1 MIPTMILFGLL
12 LGRWWKS
19 ALIVGT
25 SAWTALL
32 WSQGLLAT
40 PPEIVGA
47 AALALVNTSIGVLA
61 HQLVL
66 AVVRRIRGHQP
77 TALETPR

>member
-1 MIPTMILFGLL
+1 VIPTMILFGLL
-12 LGRWWKS
+12 LGRWWKP

-25 SAWTALL
+25 AAWTVLL

-47 AALALVNTSIGVLA
+47 AALALANTAVGVSI
-61 HQLVL
+61 HQLML
-66 AVVRRIRGHQP
+66 AFVRRVRGHS
-77 TALETPR
+77 ATPVEATH

>member
-12 LGRWWKS
+12 LGRWWKF

-25 SAWTALL
+25 SAWTVLL

-47 AALALVNTSIGVLA
+47 AALALVNTAVGVLA

-66 AVVRRIRGHQP
+66 AVVRRVRGHQP
-77 TALETPR
+77 TAVEATR